1 MNISF
6 SLLSL
11 LVFTIPLSIVTG
23 PFLPDLSIIF
33 AILLYFYL
41 VFKKEMKIKF
51 NLYLII
57 SLMFFSLIILSF
69 AISFSENTISG
80 GYLFY
85 LRFSLL
91 GLIIFSLIKHDELVL
106 KKLYFFLTCLLFII
120 CCDAIFQYFIGFNF
134 IGYEDLVENRI
145 SGFFKTEYILGKYL
159 FFTFVV
165 YIYLYIKINSKLR
178 YFFYLNFFLISFA
191 LILSGER
198 TSIILFLM
206 FITLFSLLYDKI
218 SIFKKFLLI
227 IFIPLIIFAVI
238 KSNPSYFDRFYPG
251 FEISFDIFSDPSQ
264 LINMSNVYFYNNFM
278 YYIDFFKVSLAI
290 FNENIFFGV
299 GPKMYRVECLDYII
313 NYSYACSTHP
323 HNTYLQLLSET
334 GIFTTIIVFLLWLL
348 TFFLIIKQFI
358 FMFIFKKSYL
368 NKNLVIFVIAYFVML
383 FPFLPNNS
391 FFNNNSS
398 ILLYFPLGFF
408 LYEISQSQFN
418 NKIFLKNKIIE

>member
-41 VFKKEMKIKF
+41 VFKKEMKIKL

-106 KKLYFFLTCLLFII
+106 NKLYFFLTCLLFII

-227 IFIPLIIFAVI
+227 IFIPLIIFTVI

-251 FEISFDIFSDPSQ
+251 FEISFDIFSDPLQ

-358 FMFIFKKSYL
+358 FMFILKKSYL